1 MTDKNKNTIIT
12 FAVLALACVTLFL
25 LFEIKH
31 VPDVNWNQDYQ
42 YNSQE
47 PHGAWAF
54 QKLLKQSYGE
64 ENVSLYT
71 EIDSFENKDKQL
83 YINYGKRIT
92 IPLNKQNELF
102 SFLENG
108 NSILFISEAIY
119 SNSDTLSSYDLDFDF
134 YPDSLSRVQFLN
146 EDSISYT
153 FKFYNK
159 DINKASEISKI
170 GYYIDTYADSIIQS
184 LAQIDDSL
192 SVFYKRPHLNG
203 NIYVYSDPN
212 NFSNIAATQA
222 DYLNHF
228 NQVFGHFDANQIIL
242 DNPSRSEI
250 LQNQYGGS
258 QNPRSGSQNRYGDN
272 SPLQYILSQPALAWA
287 YYITLLGV
295 LLYIIFR
302 GKRKQRIIPITQF
315 NNNTSLEYVDTISQ
329 IFLSQKQNRKLVA
342 HIESIFYHNV
352 RKKYFIARNHREFE
366 KTFIQK
372 SKIDENEL
380 RYVLDKFKNAQDGYE
395 FTDTQ
400 LHSLYKK
407 LELIYSK
414 WK

>member
-1 MTDKNKNTIIT
+1 MTDRNKNMIIT
-12 FAVLALACVTLFL
+12 FAVLALVCLTLFL

-102 SFLENG
+102 RFLENG

-119 SNSDTLSSYDLDFDF
+119 ANSDTLSTNDLDFEF
-134 YPDSLSRVQFLN
+134 YRDSLSRVQFLN

-159 DINKASEISKI
+159 NINKAAEISKI
-170 GYYIDTYADSIIQS
+170 GYYMDSYTDSMIQS
-184 LAQIDDSL
+184 IAQIDDSL
-192 SVFYKRPHLNG
+192 SVFYKRPHFNSD
-203 NIYVYSDPN
+203 IYVYSDPN
-212 NFSNIAATQA
+212 NFSNIAANQS
-222 DYLNHF
+222 DYLDHF

-258 QNPRSGSQNRYGDN
+258 HNQYGSQNPYVDK
-272 SPLQYILSQPALAWA
+272 SPLQYILSQPALTWA

-315 NNNTSLEYVDTISQ
+315 NHNTSLEYIDTISQ
-329 IFLSQKQNRKLVA
+329 VFLSQKQNRKLIE

-352 RKKYFIARNHREFE
+352 RKKYFIDRNHREFE
-366 KTFIQK
+366 QTFIQK
-372 SKIDENEL
+372 SKIDENDVK
-380 RYVLDKFKNAQDGYE
+380 YVLDKFKNAQDGYE

-400 LHSLYKK
+400 LHSLFKK